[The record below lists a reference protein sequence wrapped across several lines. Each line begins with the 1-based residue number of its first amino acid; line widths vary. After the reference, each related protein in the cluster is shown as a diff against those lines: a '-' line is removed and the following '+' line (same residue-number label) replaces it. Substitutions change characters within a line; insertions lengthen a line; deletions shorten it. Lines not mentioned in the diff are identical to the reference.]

1 MSNQIDSEETKRYK
15 ARQLRYRKAI
25 VKNLNLDFI
34 REELYEIEE
43 ECNNVKWY
51 FDSEDGSDSLLN
63 ALDGDSDEEFEFKMM
78 FCDLCAECEQMQ
90 EDLQNTY
97 VPECFDDLF
106 VAIGASGYGGGLLG
120 WDAYEQDYFGI
131 ELDDRVAESESR
143 KRLKRLTKDQFIECA
158 QACFKVLYAYLGV
171 RHRYDC
177 LKASFDILRDQNTG
191 FLQLVQQ
198 IEEAYERANDDRF
211 YSWYKSTKTL
221 NRLISNMPSEAWLQ

>member
-97 VPECFDDLF
+97 VQS
-106 VAIGASGYGGGLLG
+106 ASMIYLLP
-120 WDAYEQDYFGI
+120 
-131 ELDDRVAESESR
+131 S
-143 KRLKRLTKDQFIECA
+143 A
-158 QACFKVLYAYLGV
+158 QADMAE
-171 RHRYDC
+171 DC
-177 LKASFDILRDQNTG
+177 WAGT
-191 FLQLVQQ
+191 
-198 IEEAYERANDDRF
+198 
-211 YSWYKSTKTL
+211 
-221 NRLISNMPSEAWLQ
+221 LISRNISA

>member
-1 MSNQIDSEETKRYK
+1 M
-15 ARQLRYRKAI
+15 
-25 VKNLNLDFI
+25 
-34 REELYEIEE
+34 
-43 ECNNVKWY
+43 
-51 FDSEDGSDSLLN
+51 
-63 ALDGDSDEEFEFKMM
+63 
-78 FCDLCAECEQMQ
+78 
-90 EDLQNTY
+90 
-97 VPECFDDLF
+97 
-106 VAIGASGYGGGLLG
+106 
-120 WDAYEQDYFGI
+120 
-131 ELDDRVAESESR
+131 AESESR

-198 IEEAYERANDDRF
+198 IEEAYERANDDSF